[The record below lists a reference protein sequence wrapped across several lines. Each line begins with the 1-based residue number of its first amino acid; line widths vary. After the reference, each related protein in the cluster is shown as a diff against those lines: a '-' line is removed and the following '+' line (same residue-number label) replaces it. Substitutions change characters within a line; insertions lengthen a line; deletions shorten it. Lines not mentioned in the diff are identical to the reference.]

1 METKRRQR
9 AEILHSLQ
17 GPIQQRLGEKK
28 YESSVQEIDT
38 RLQIISQMPGRNVQ
52 QSQTVEAKGTVRH
65 QDSQDTISI

>member
-1 METKRRQR
+1 MIGYYMNQASKEESVETKRRQR

-38 RLQIISQMPGRNVQ
+38 RLQIISQMPGRNVK
-52 QSQTVEAKGTVRH
+52 QS
-65 QDSQDTISI
+65 